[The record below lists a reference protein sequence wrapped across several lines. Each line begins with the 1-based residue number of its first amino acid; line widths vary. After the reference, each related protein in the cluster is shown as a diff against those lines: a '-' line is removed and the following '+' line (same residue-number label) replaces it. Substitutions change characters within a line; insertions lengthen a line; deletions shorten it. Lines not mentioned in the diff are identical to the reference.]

1 MTNPTKVLT
10 DDLVNAKPDFL
21 DFMVGGALK
30 KPAEELIAKTP
41 IGNGTAVSAG
51 AKIVSAYALSRVKT
65 GNKYASKGLNGL
77 CIALA
82 VDGCE
87 DATISAKRFLA
98 GRNASTPAAAAVDA
112 GAW

>member
-1 MTNPTKVLT
+1 MADPTKVLT
-10 DDLVNAKPDFL
+10 DDLVNAKPDFI

-30 KPAEELIAKTP
+30 KPTEEMIARTP
-41 IGNGTAVSAG
+41 IGNGTVVSAG
-51 AKIVSAYALSRVKT
+51 AKVAGAFLLSRVKT
-65 GNKYASKGLNGL
+65 GNKWGNKGLNGL

-87 DATISAKRFLA
+87 DATVAAKRFLA
-98 GRNASTPAAAAVDA
+98 GRNTSTPAAAAVDA